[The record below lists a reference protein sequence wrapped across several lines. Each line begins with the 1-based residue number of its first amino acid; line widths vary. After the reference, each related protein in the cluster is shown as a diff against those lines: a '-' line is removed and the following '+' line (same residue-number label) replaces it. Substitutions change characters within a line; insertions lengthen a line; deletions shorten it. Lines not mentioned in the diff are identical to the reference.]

1 MEQTVAGPAEL
12 LDTQA
17 VQVAEVML
25 HKPRME
31 RIPLTQCNEQNST
44 PFFNFYTM

>member
-1 MEQTVAGPAEL
+1 MEQTVTGSAEL

-17 VQVAEVML
+17 VKVAEVML

-31 RIPLTQCNEQNST
+31 CIKFTWCNEQYS
-44 PFFNFYTM
+44 NFYTMKL